1 MAKRI
6 LVPLDETPAAQ
17 SVTEVVAEMARG
29 GGATV
34 RLLRVAPE
42 PGNVMSGGDRGAD
55 VGPEAARLPGGRG
68 GAARGGRAGRAA
80 RGRGAPRRDP
90 RRVRRPLRRPGGGDP
105 ARGGGL
111 RRGPDRTHDED
122 GEQPHAGGAGQRGR
136 AGVP

>member
-42 PGNVMSGGDRGAD
+42 PGNVMSGGDVVAYVD
-55 VGPEAARLPGGRG
+55 QEAARLRG
-68 GAARGGRAGRAA
+68 GGVGPRRAGV
-80 RGRGAPRRDP
+80 RGAPRRDP